1 MSQTRIYRFISN
13 NHASLCLWWK
23 KNLRKHQKVSK
34 YYEHDCRFPLSCLQ
48 GRHSQ
53 ILAFHFLTFAL
64 KACKEVSD
72 LQSCDKLSLKKG
84 DLYDTISRPYLAV
97 FFVHFYEREKREFKI
112 GRAMLLIILYISVI
126 RVGTFLWW
134 MVHSLCLE
142 IKSWKL
148 FSWSSFIVFKALF
161 FIELLDCLEENIM
174 TKGK

>member
-1 MSQTRIYRFISN
+1 M
-13 NHASLCLWWK
+13 
-23 KNLRKHQKVSK
+23 
-34 YYEHDCRFPLSCLQ
+34 Q

-53 ILAFHFLTFAL
+53 ILAFRFLTFAL

-72 LQSCDKLSLKKG
+72 FQSCDKLSFKKG
-84 DLYDTISRPYLAV
+84 DLYDTISRAYLTV

-148 FSWSSFIVFKALF
+148 FSRSSFIVFKALF
-161 FIELLDCLEENIM
+161 LYRIIRRSWRKYYDQREVMELFTY
-174 TKGK
+174 TKGFLI